1 MHLFSYEFR
10 RTCVFCSFYI
20 QTVQEEDLG
29 TEYLVRP
36 VGEVEDEDDASDFD
50 PEENG
55 LDEEEGDEEI
65 EEDDVDEDISLSAGK
80 SEPLSKRKRVAKDHS
95 EQGDV
100 TGDNIRPSKR

>member
-1 MHLFSYEFR
+1 
-10 RTCVFCSFYI
+10 
-20 QTVQEEDLG
+20 VQEEDLG